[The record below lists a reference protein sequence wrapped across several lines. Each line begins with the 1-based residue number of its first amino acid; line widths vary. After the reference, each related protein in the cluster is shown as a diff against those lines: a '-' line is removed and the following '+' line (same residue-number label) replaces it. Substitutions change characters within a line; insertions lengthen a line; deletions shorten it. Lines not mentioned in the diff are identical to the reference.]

1 MTGQLPAKE
10 KKKRYGRA
18 MALQQKV
25 SCEVQ
30 RGFIG
35 KTLRVLIEKR
45 ANGGFVARSHADAPE
60 IDGSV
65 QVRGAARV
73 GEFAR
78 VRDYRGERVRSYR
91 RDITR
96 CQRWRLTET
105 RETG

>member
-1 MTGQLPAKE
+1 MTGQLSGKE

-25 SCEVQ
+25 SREVQ

-35 KTLRVLIEKR
+35 KTLRVLVEKR
-45 ANGGFVARSHADAPE
+45 ANGGFVARSHVDAPE

-65 QVRGAARV
+65 HMTGAARV

-78 VRDYRGERVRSYR
+78 VLITGASEYDLSGETSRGASAG
-91 RDITR
+91 DS
-96 CQRWRLTET
+96 
-105 RETG
+105 